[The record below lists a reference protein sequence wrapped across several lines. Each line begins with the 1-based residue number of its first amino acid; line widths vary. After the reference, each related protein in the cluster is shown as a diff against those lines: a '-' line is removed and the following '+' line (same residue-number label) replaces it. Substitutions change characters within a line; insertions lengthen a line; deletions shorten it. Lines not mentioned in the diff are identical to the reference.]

1 MDVRDIMLVLHF
13 LGLALGVGNGFAHM
27 FLGVATAKMSKE
39 DAQSFAIK
47 TFAVNKMGYIGL
59 FLLVVS
65 GGYLMSPYWDSL
77 MSNHILLTKLVLVL
91 ILILL
96 IVVMNG
102 LAKKA
107 TAEGGGESLTKI
119 KKLGMITLPLSVI
132 IVVLA
137 ILTFH

>member
-1 MDVRDIMLVLHF
+1 MDVRDIMLILHF
-13 LGLALGVGNGFAHM
+13 LGLALGIGNGFAHL
-27 FLGVATAKMSKE
+27 FLGMATAKMSAE
-39 DAQSFAIK
+39 EGQSFAVK

-59 FLLVVS
+59 FLLVIS
-65 GGYLMSPYWDSL
+65 GGYLMTPYWDSL
-77 MSNHILLTKLVLVL
+77 LANHTLLTKLILVVV
-91 ILILL
+91 LILL

-107 TAEGGGESLTKI
+107 TAEGGGESLMKI
-119 KKLGMITLPLSVI
+119 KKLGMITLPLGVI